1 LQRAQHALIGIDAGE
16 QQRRDIEIAQDA
28 VEHRVLKA
36 GHPVFGDMNVA
47 RRDRPP
53 CRRNVDADMGEPA
66 VRVTKVVLHVDYD
79 DRGAREIEGHDAVV
93 GADSDRTRLRWNANE
108 VGVSDADVPLIAGS
122 GTERHQLWL
131 FVH

>member
-1 LQRAQHALIGIDAGE
+1 V
-16 QQRRDIEIAQDA
+16 QQRRAEIKPVWTVTPVEPDHRHGGAAQ
-28 VEHRVLKA
+28 ERQQIGK
-36 GHPVFGDMNVA
+36 

-66 VRVTKVVLHVDYD
+66 VGVTKVILHVDYD

-93 GADSDRTRLRWNANE
+93 GADGDRTRLRWNANE

-131 FVH
+131 LVH